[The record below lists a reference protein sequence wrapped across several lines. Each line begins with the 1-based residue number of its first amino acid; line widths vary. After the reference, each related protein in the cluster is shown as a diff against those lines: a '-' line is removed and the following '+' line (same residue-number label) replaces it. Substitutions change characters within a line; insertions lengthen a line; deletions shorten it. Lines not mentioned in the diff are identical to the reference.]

1 MYYRWKFQKRLESLF
16 QEQNVWGFESSL
28 GANEKFFK
36 VFTMATGAFATN
48 AKAYILASNS
58 LGWLTRNR

>member
-16 QEQNVWGFESSL
+16 QEQNAWGFESSL

-36 VFTMATGAFATN
+36 VFAMATGAFAFN
-48 AKAYILASNS
+48 VFS
-58 LGWLTRNR
+58 